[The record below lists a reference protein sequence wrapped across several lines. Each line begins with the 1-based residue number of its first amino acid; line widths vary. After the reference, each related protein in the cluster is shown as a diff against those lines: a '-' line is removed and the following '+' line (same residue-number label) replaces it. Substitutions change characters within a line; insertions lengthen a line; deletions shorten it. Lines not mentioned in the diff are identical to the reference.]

1 MVIRFNHIWRRV
13 AVISSWMFRIQVI
26 GKEVWEGLWEGVWE
40 RQIGTTRSILNN
52 ILNYFKGRLDT
63 SSPHTFFY
71 GVMAIINSRPLTCQT
86 LNDPKS
92 LEPITPNHL
101 LTMKNKIIFPPP
113 GNFVREDIYAR
124 TRRRKVQYLAEQFWG
139 KWREEYLLRQKWSV
153 PKRNLKIGDIVIV
166 QHETSRNE
174 WPFGK
179 NQAQNQAESRIKSE
193 SKSESRGQN
202 QSEVRIKLGVKSSE
216 KERNNSQLSII
227 ERPIQKVVLLLEG
240 ADPNYGSF
248 ESFTVAP
255 LSVISWNYSW
265 SCESSLR

>member
-1 MVIRFNHIWRRV
+1 M
-13 AVISSWMFRIQVI
+13 
-26 GKEVWEGLWEGVWE
+26 
-40 RQIGTTRSILNN
+40 
-52 ILNYFKGRLDT
+52 
-63 SSPHTFFY
+63 
-71 GVMAIINSRPLTCQT
+71 
-86 LNDPKS
+86 
-92 LEPITPNHL
+92 
-101 LTMKNKIIFPPP
+101 
-113 GNFVREDIYAR
+113 
-124 TRRRKVQYLAEQFWG
+124 
-139 KWREEYLLRQKWSV
+139 
-153 PKRNLKIGDIVIV
+153 

-255 LSVISWNYSW
+255 LSVIS
-265 SCESSLR
+265 